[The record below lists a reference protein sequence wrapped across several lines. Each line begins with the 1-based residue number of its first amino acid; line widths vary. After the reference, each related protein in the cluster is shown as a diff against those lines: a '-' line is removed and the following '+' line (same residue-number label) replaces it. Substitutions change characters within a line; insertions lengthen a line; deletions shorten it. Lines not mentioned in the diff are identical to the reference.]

1 MAPPWEAGQHLVEV
15 HDHYRAEL
23 TQLRDVLEQV
33 RDGNRDAGSA
43 RSALNEMAV
52 RANTWVLGSV
62 CQTYCLALTQH
73 HSMEDAAV
81 FPHLAAQDDGLAAV
95 IARLGDEH
103 VAIHELLEAVDRSL
117 VDLVQKPDDL
127 TAVDEAVERAV
138 RCPAVALRLRG
149 ARAGRP
155 AQPARLLPRPA
166 LTRVSGSAARAA
178 AARSPAARRGAARPR
193 TTRA

>member
-1 MAPPWEAGQHLVEV
+1 VAPPWDESTRPSAGSTADDGTATPRGAAAGQHLVEV

-33 RDGNRDAGSA
+33 RAGNRGAGSA

-81 FPHLAAQDDGLAAV
+81 FPHLASQGDGLAAV
-95 IARLGDEH
+95 ITRLGDEH
-103 VAIHELLEAVDRSL
+103 VAIHELLKGVDRSL
-117 VDLVQKPDDL
+117 VDLVREPGDL
-127 TAVDEAVERAV
+127 TAVDAAVD
-138 RCPAVALRLRG
+138 
-149 ARAGRP
+149 
-155 AQPARLLPRPA
+155 A
-166 LTRVSGSAARAA
+166 LTAALLSHFTYEERELVGPL
-178 AARSPAARRGAARPR
+178 SKHGFYPGQV
-193 TTRA
+193 

>member
-1 MAPPWEAGQHLVEV
+1 MAPPWDESTRPSAGSTADDGTTTARGAAAGQHLVEV

-33 RDGNRDAGSA
+33 RAGNRDAGSA

-81 FPHLAAQDDGLAAV
+81 FPHLAAQGDGLAAV
-95 IARLGDEH
+95 IARLSDEH

-117 VDLVQKPDDL
+117 VDLVQEPGDL
-127 TAVDEAVERAV
+127 TAVDEAVD
-138 RCPAVALRLRG
+138 
-149 ARAGRP
+149 
-155 AQPARLLPRPA
+155 A
-166 LTRVSGSAARAA
+166 LTDALLSHFTYEERELVGPLSQHGFY
-178 AARSPAARRGAARPR
+178 PGQV
-193 TTRA
+193 